1 MENRLIDMIQNSNRI
16 VFFGGAGV
24 STASGIP
31 DFRSENGAFEAIRK
45 YGLDPETLLSHS
57 FFMRHPDLFYDYYRS
72 SLAKTGFSPN
82 YAHYALAELERIGK
96 LSAVITQNIDALHQ
110 MAGSVKVYELHG
122 SIYRNYCLGCG
133 KSYDIDK
140 IHTPQAVP
148 TCTCGGIIRP
158 DVVLYEEPL
167 DQDVIEGA
175 IYEIM
180 HADMLIV
187 GGTSL
192 VVYPAASLIEY
203 YRGNRLVLI
212 NKSTTLY
219 DQRADI
225 VINDAIEDVFK
236 RVMRQI
242 M

>member
-1 MENRLIDMIQNSNRI
+1 MENRLMDLIKNSNRI

-31 DFRSENGAFEAIRK
+31 DFRSENGAFEAIKK
-45 YGLDPETLLSHS
+45 YGFDPETLLSHS
-57 FFMRHPDLFYDYYRS
+57 FFMRYPDLFYDYYRN
-72 SLAKTGFSPN
+72 SLAKTGFLPN
-82 YAHYALAELERIGK
+82 YAHYAIAELEKMGK

-110 MAGSVKVYELHG
+110 MAGSTKVYELHG
-122 SIYRNYCLGCG
+122 SIYRNYCLRCG
-133 KSYDIDK
+133 KSYGIDK
-140 IHTPQAVP
+140 IHAAQPIP
-148 TCTCGGIIRP
+148 TCTCGGVIRP
-158 DVVLYEEPL
+158 DVVLYEELL
-167 DQDVIEGA
+167 DNSVVEGA

-180 HADMLIV
+180 NADMLII

-203 YRGNRLVLI
+203 YRGSKLVLI
-212 NKSTTLY
+212 NKSTTPY

-236 RVMRQI
+236 RVMQKI
-242 M
+242 I